1 MTASSSS
8 ILQGVLILALFCWI
22 LAKRFNWRPV
32 RGDSR
37 QWRLPVILIAIGV
50 WATLGSQHKDSSGA
64 VIAMTSKD
72 DTYLVVGALVSL
84 GLGMARG
91 ATLEIANHAGQ
102 MMKRYR
108 PLTAVLWFVLIAVRL
123 GIDLY
128 GGHMGVSSAV
138 IGTSIMLMFGLSL
151 LGESLTVAMR
161 TGAIGGGGLGG
172 AGGGGHNVG
181 GGRGGYDVGNHGAP
195 EDERPRER

>member
-37 QWRLPVILIAIGV
+37 QWRLPLILIAIGV
-50 WATLGSQHKDSSGA
+50 WATLGSQHKTSSGA
-64 VIAMTSKD
+64 VIAMTGKD
-72 DTYLVVGALVSL
+72 YTYLFVGALVSL

-91 ATLEIANHAGQ
+91 YTLEIANHAGQ

-108 PLTAVLWFVLIAVRL
+108 PTTAVLWFVLIAVRL

-128 GGHMGVSSAV
+128 GGHMGVSSAI

-151 LGESLTVAMR
+151 LGESLSVAMR
-161 TGAIGGGGLGG
+161 VGTVGGGGGNGGRSYGDIGGGGY
-172 AGGGGHNVG
+172 VG
-181 GGRGGYDVGNHGAP
+181 GGYAP

>member
-22 LAKRFNWRPV
+22 LSKRFQWRPV

-37 QWRLPVILIAIGV
+37 QWRLPLILIAIGV
-50 WATLGSQHKDSSGA
+50 WATLGTKHKTSSGA

-72 DTYLVVGALVSL
+72 YTYLLIGALVSL
-84 GLGMARG
+84 GLGMVRG
-91 ATLEIANHAGQ
+91 RSLEIADHAGQ
-102 MMKRYR
+102 LMKRYR
-108 PLTAVLWFVLIAVRL
+108 PLTAALWVVLIVVRL

-128 GGHMGVSSAV
+128 GGHMGVSSAI

-151 LGESLTVAMR
+151 LGEALVVAMR
-161 TGAIGGGGLGG
+161 TGAIGGGGYGGG
-172 AGGGGHNVG
+172 AGRDRSNFGGGYVG
-181 GGRGGYDVGNHGAP
+181 GNYRAP

>member
-8 ILQGVLILALFCWI
+8 IIQGVLILALFCWI
-22 LAKRFNWRPV
+22 LSKRFQWRPV

-37 QWRLPVILIAIGV
+37 QWRLPLILIAIGV
-50 WATLGSQHKDSSGA
+50 WATLGTQHKTSSGA

-72 DTYLVVGALVSL
+72 YTYLLVGALVSL
-84 GLGMARG
+84 GLGMVRG
-91 ATLEIANHAGQ
+91 RSLEIADHAGQ
-102 MMKRYR
+102 LMKRYR
-108 PLTAVLWFVLIAVRL
+108 PLTAALWVVLIVVRL

-128 GGHMGVSSAV
+128 GGHMGVSSAI

-151 LGESLTVAMR
+151 LGEALVVAMR
-161 TGAIGGGGLGG
+161 TGAIGGGSGYAGG
-172 AGGGGHNVG
+172 VGGNNFGGGGYA
-181 GGRGGYDVGNHGAP
+181 GGRDYRTP

>member
-22 LAKRFNWRPV
+22 LSKRFQWRPV

-37 QWRLPVILIAIGV
+37 QWRLPLILIAIGV
-50 WATLGSQHKDSSGA
+50 WATLGSQHKTSSGA
-64 VIAMTSKD
+64 VTTTTSKD
-72 DTYLVVGALVSL
+72 YTYLLVGALVSL
-84 GLGMARG
+84 GLGMVRG
-91 ATLEIANHAGQ
+91 RTLEIANHAGQ
-102 MMKRYR
+102 TMKRYR
-108 PLTAVLWFVLIAVRL
+108 PMTAVLWVVLIVVRL

-128 GGHMGVSSAV
+128 GGHLGVSSAI

-151 LGESLTVAMR
+151 LGESLAVAMR

-172 AGGGGHNVG
+172 GGYNVG
-181 GGRGGYDVGNHGAP
+181 GGYDVGDYGAP